1 MVAAARD
8 AYRASMTPPRPIM
21 ELAWSFHRVLHRVAG
36 GRVSTA
42 PPSAS
47 GGVGTLFL
55 ASTGRKTGKVRRTGL
70 FYIED
75 GAAFVVVASNAGANA
90 DPAWWLNL
98 QANPDAVVELGPRE
112 IPVRA
117 RQATDVEA
125 DLLWPRLEA
134 AYGEYARY
142 RAQRTDP
149 IPVVLLEQRPLL
161 PGLPEAESD

>member
-1 MVAAARD
+1 
-8 AYRASMTPPRPIM
+8 M
-21 ELAWSFHRVLHRVAG
+21 ELAWAFHRTLHRVAG

-47 GGVGTLFL
+47 GRVGTLFL

-75 GAAFVVVASNAGANA
+75 GAAFVVAASNAGEHA

-98 QANPDAVVELGPRE
+98 QAQPDAVVELGRRE

-117 RQATDVEA
+117 RQATDAEA
-125 DLLWPRLEA
+125 DRLWPRLDA
-134 AYGEYARY
+134 GYAEYARY
-142 RAQRTDP
+142 RAQRLHP
-149 IPVVLLEQRPLL
+149 ISVVILEPRGSIPVP
-161 PGLPEAESD
+161 PGADSD